1 MTLITFAQ
9 VFVVC
14 LLGAMSPGPSM
25 AVVVSNAI
33 FKGRYNGVLAAIGH
47 GIGITVYAI
56 FAVLGIGFIINTNIF
71 IFYSLKI
78 LSIIFLIFIGI
89 NLILNKEKINLVK
102 RNTKE
107 EAVSFFQ
114 GLSISILNP
123 KIFIWF
129 IAFFSQ
135 FMSDNSNFLYNF
147 ILISTAGVVDTCW
160 YIFLT
165 TLATSSIFSLY
176 FEKKSVQIRKIIGAI
191 YLIISIVLV
200 FRFL

>member
-1 MTLITFAQ
+1 MTLITFLQ
-9 VFVVC
+9 VFAIC
-14 LLGAMSPGPSM
+14 LLGAISPGPSM
-25 AVVVSNAI
+25 VVVISNAI
-33 FKGRYNGVLAAIGH
+33 FKGKYNGILTSIGH
-47 GIGITVYAI
+47 GTGIAIYAT
-56 FAVLGIGFIINTNIF
+56 FAVLGLGFIIKTNIF
-71 IFYSLKI
+71 IFHSLKV

-89 NLILNKEKINLVK
+89 NLILNKEKIDLAK
-102 RNTKE
+102 KNTKE
-107 EAVSFFQ
+107 ELVSFFQ

-135 FMSDNSNFLYNF
+135 FMSDSSNFLYNF

-165 TLATSSIFSLY
+165 TLASSSIFRL
-176 FEKKSVQIRKIIGAI
+176 FFAKKSAQIKKIIGTI
-191 YLIISIVLV
+191 YLIISMALI

>member
-1 MTLITFAQ
+1 VTLITFAQ

-56 FAVLGIGFIINTNIF
+56 FVVLGIGFIINTNIF

>member
-165 TLATSSIFSLY
+165 TLATSSIFRLY

>member
-176 FEKKSVQIRKIIGAI
+176 FEKKSVQIRKIIGVV
-191 YLIISIVLV
+191 YLIISLVLIL
-200 FRFL
+200 RFL

>member
-165 TLATSSIFSLY
+165 TLATSSIFRLY

-200 FRFL
+200 FRF